1 MKGSEVRRLA
11 RAIAAVAVVLAPR
24 WCAAQAPIVLH
35 AGRLIDGR
43 GGTERNVAVVVA
55 GSQIRRIEPWSG
67 QTATYDLSALTVLP
81 GLIDTHVHMTSHFG
95 KDGRARNEGE
105 TPAEQVLAAAA
116 NAYVTLMAGY
126 TTVQSIG
133 APLDVP
139 LREAIASGGLPGP
152 RLLTSVSSLTDTAMA
167 PGEIRRWVGEMAA
180 RGADLIKIF
189 ASKSIREGGAQTLS
203 DAQIVAACEAA
214 RSAGKRI
221 WVHAHAAS
229 AVRAAALAGCTAVTH
244 GSQVT
249 DEELRLMAQHGTFFE
264 PNIGLV
270 SQNYIENKPRYL
282 GIGNYDEAG
291 FAYMERGIPM
301 KLAMFK
307 AALTHPQLRL
317 IMGTDATAGAHGQ
330 NARETIYRV
339 RVAGQPAMDAIIG
352 TTSLAAMALGM
363 ADRIGAVAPGME
375 ADIIAVNGDPLD
387 DVAALQHV
395 VFVMKGGT
403 VYKNVTVRAASEA
416 RR

>member
-1 MKGSEVRRLA
+1 MKGSDF
-11 RAIAAVAVVLAPR
+11 AVAVAFGTLWLPA
-24 WCAAQAPIVLH
+24 AALAQAPLVIR
-35 AGRLIDGR
+35 AGALIDGR
-43 GGTERNVAVVVA
+43 GGVQRDVAIVVDGA
-55 GSQIRRIEPWSG
+55 RISRVEPWSAR
-67 QTATYDLSALTVLP
+67 TATYDFSRLTILP
-81 GLIDTHVHMTSHFG
+81 GLIDTHVHITSHFG
-95 KDGRARNEGE
+95 KDGRASNEGE
-105 TPAEQVLAAAA
+105 TPAEQALYAAE

-139 LREAIASGGLPGP
+139 LRDAIARGHIPGP
-152 RLLTSVSSLTDTAMA
+152 RLLTAVSSLTDTTLTPAQVR
-167 PGEIRRWVGEMAA
+167 EWVHGMVA

-203 DAQIVAACEAA
+203 DGQIAAACEAA
-214 RSAGKRI
+214 KAVGKRI

-229 AVRAAALAGCTAVTH
+229 AARAAALAGCWAVTH
-244 GSQVT
+244 GSQLT
-249 DEELRLMAQHGTFFE
+249 DREFELMAQHGTLFE

-291 FAYMERGIPM
+291 FGYMERGIPL
-301 KLAMFK
+301 KLTMFK
-307 AALTHPQLRL
+307 AAMKHANLRL

-330 NARETIYRV
+330 NARETVYRV
-339 RVAGQPAMDAIIG
+339 QVAGQPAMDAIIQ
-352 TTSLAAMALGM
+352 TTSQAAAALGL
-363 ADRIGAVAPGME
+363 ADKIGAVAPGME
-375 ADIIAVNGDPLD
+375 ADVIAVDGNPLQD
-387 DVAALQHV
+387 ITALRRV

-403 VYKNVTVRAASEA
+403 VYKNVASDEMGGGEA